1 MTQAE
6 ALGTVQPVLE
16 KTNLMYWSMQPGD
29 PARNHLA
36 ILHTSLSK
44 IATELQKDDLVSR
57 SDDFSVVSKEFT
69 EVILPTLQALD
80 EELQKDVDLY
90 LLVHDTM
97 ESLKE
102 VKSIQTY
109 LTLV

>member
-1 MTQAE
+1 MTQSE
-6 ALGTVQPVLE
+6 ALATVQPALE
-16 KTNLMYWSMQPGD
+16 KTELMYWDAKTGVA
-29 PARNHLA
+29 ARSHLA
-36 ILHTSLSK
+36 VLHESLSK
-44 IATELQKDDLVSR
+44 IATELQKDNLVSR

-69 EVILPTLQALD
+69 EVVLPTLQTLD

-90 LLVHDTM
+90 LLVHDAM

-109 LTLV
+109 LTLL